1 MKEQKANKPS
11 ISFWLIWIVGVV
23 PMFSAFIMY
32 YTGSLAPSSRVNH
45 GELISQQTLSQW
57 QLTFNNSQW
66 QQTPQWQV
74 LHTQPNSC
82 SAQQCE
88 KWNSALPS
96 VIKLLG
102 KDSKRVVLYQVGK
115 LDSMLQTN
123 KLKDLGEAV
132 WIADPNGNLVLR
144 YSPELTPE
152 QLLKDLKKLL
162 KVSKIG

>member
-1 MKEQKANKPS
+1 MREQAANKPS
-11 ISFWLIWIVGVV
+11 LSFWLIWIIGVV
-23 PMFSAFIMY
+23 PMFIAFAMY
-32 YTGSLAPSSRVNH
+32 YTDSLTPSNRVNQ
-45 GELISQQTLSQW
+45 GELITQQTLSQW
-57 QLTFNNSQW
+57 QLTFNNSHW
-66 QQTPQWQV
+66 QQSPQWQV
-74 LHTQPNSC
+74 LHTQPDSC
-82 SAQQCE
+82 SGAQCE
-88 KWNSALPS
+88 KWNNALPS

-102 KDSKRVVLYQVGK
+102 KDSNRVVLYQVGN
-115 LDSMLQTN
+115 LDSMLQTS